1 MSISIENFIKTIYK
15 NHIDEKN
22 DTKPGSI
29 AKKLKISNA
38 AATDMAKKLASKNL
52 LHYEKYQPLLLTEQG
67 TKMALKIIRNH
78 RLWETLLYKLFDMS
92 LYEIHEESEILE
104 HHTSDALAK
113 KINDYL
119 GRPNFD
125 PHGDPIPNEK
135 GKMKSMNNMQTLSDS
150 EEGKTYN
157 ITRLK
162 SDDKEFFDFC
172 ALYGLRLGNRIM
184 VTNQFKSNKMTQV
197 SIDNNT
203 LLLNEDFTTIIYV
216 TDIDQK
222 QDEPLDENYK
232 LF

>member
-1 MSISIENFIKTIYK
+1 MTVSIENFIKTIYK
-15 NHIDEKN
+15 NHVDDNN

-29 AKKLKISNA
+29 AKKLKTSNA
-38 AATDMAKKLASKNL
+38 AATDMAKKLASRGL
-52 LHYEKYQPLLLTEQG
+52 LHYEKYQPLLLTEEG
-67 TKMALKIIRNH
+67 EKMALKIIRNH
-78 RLWETLLYKLFDMS
+78 RLWETLLHKLFDMS
-92 LYEIHEESEILE
+92 LYEIHQEAEILE
-104 HHTSDALAK
+104 HQTSDALAK

-119 GRPNFD
+119 GHPNFD

-135 GKMKSMNNMQTLSDS
+135 GKIKTRNHALTLSDS
-150 EEGKTYN
+150 EEGKTYI

-184 VTNQFKSNKMTQV
+184 VTNQFKSNKMTQI

-216 TDIDQK
+216 ADIDQK
-222 QDEPLDENYK
+222 QDKPLNENYK